1 MERLTRLERK
11 IIKIGLS
18 KNTFSYD
25 DLKKLESKFSQIRIT
40 QCLISM
46 NDRGYF
52 SSCEFCDDIPVRISL
67 SDKALSFS
75 ERNRIDKIEF
85 FKRSILCP
93 IIVSFITTVIV
104 LAIKSLL

>member
-25 DLKKLESKFSQIRIT
+25 DLKRLEPKFSKRRIS

-52 SSCEFCDDIPVRISL
+52 SRFFMSDAIPVNISL

-93 IIVSFITTVIV
+93 IIVSFITTLIV
-104 LAIKSLL
+104 LAIKSFI